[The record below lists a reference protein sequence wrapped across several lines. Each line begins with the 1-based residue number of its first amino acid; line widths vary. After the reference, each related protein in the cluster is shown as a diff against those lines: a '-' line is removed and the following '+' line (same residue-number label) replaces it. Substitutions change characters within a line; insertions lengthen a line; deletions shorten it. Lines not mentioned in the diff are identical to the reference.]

1 MTKENKR
8 NLYDF
13 CFNMH
18 YQREIERYTD
28 DDVIEFKNK
37 YSYFLSPELT
47 KQEIYFEFIC
57 FHLHK
62 WIRRLGLKF
71 TTNDTRE
78 YMKEKCWEFLE
89 PGNNQ

>member
-18 YQREIERYTD
+18 YQREIVRYTE

-37 YSYFLSPELT
+37 YSYFLSPEIT
-47 KQEIYFEFIC
+47 TQEIYFEFTC

-62 WIRRLGLKF
+62 WIRRLGLNF

-78 YMKEKCWEFLE
+78 YMKVKWGEFAYFA
-89 PGNNQ
+89 